1 MKFIAKK
8 KEEKIEVGDVIESVN
23 SRYFVIKTFDNEGLW
38 GLGLVNLECLDQIP
52 QIYDDE
58 EEVMKQFKNI
68 HYRIIKSENLE
79 LREV

>member
-1 MKFIAKK
+1 MKFIAKM
-8 KEEKIEVGDVIESVN
+8 KEEKLEVGDVIEILN
-23 SRYFVIKTFDNEGLW
+23 SRYLVIKSINNEGLW
-38 GLGLVNLECLDQIP
+38 GLGLVNLDYFDQIP

-58 EEVMKQFKNI
+58 EEVMKQFGR